1 MLLSATVFGMGPF
14 GVLEVYLARA
24 PSQRNKTCT
33 RTCLVDALFCS
44 RHSEEAGV
52 AGSDSFST
60 VVTMFQQSVARE
72 ARRLDHASEIEV
84 VIFVDTSPWW
94 ERSNSG
100 TSAYFTR
107 ICLPPEIKCC
117 LH

>member
-60 VVTMFQQSVARE
+60 VVTMFQQSYLWLEKLDALIMRQ
-72 ARRLDHASEIEV
+72 RSRLSSLLTLLPGGKGQIQAPRHISRG
-84 VIFVDTSPWW
+84 FV
-94 ERSNSG
+94 
-100 TSAYFTR
+100 
-107 ICLPPEIKCC
+107 CHLK
-117 LH
+117 